1 VHKPTRVDITVQGE
15 VQRVGYRYIVQD
27 IARKLGVK
35 GYVQNMPD
43 GTVKVIAEASVD
55 IVKKFIEALEVKE
68 PPVVV
73 ERVQVTYLKPT
84 GEFQFF
90 AITYGNLTEEMAEGF
105 GTGLKYI
112 NLSRHETR
120 QGFHSLGNEVK
131 AMREGMDKNFQEMSG
146 RYDAISENLS
156 QAIRIIQ
163 EESVKTR
170 SELIRAVDNLSRL
183 VDELLKERH
192 RRDES

>member
-1 VHKPTRVDITVQGE
+1 VDITVQGE

-183 VDELLKERH
+183 VDEFLKERH
-192 RRDES
+192 HRDGS